1 MAKKTFI
8 VVPTIFSQYTQFL
21 NTENQQFISE
31 LMPLLRHTYTQQECL
46 FYGDPNL
53 AEHYCADVCD
63 PSPCEDGEK
72 CTLEYLVLC
81 VRAPCPPSAVCSGSK
96 N

>member
-63 PSPCEDGEK
+63 PSPCDEGEK
-72 CTLEYLVLC
+72 CILEEVQC
-81 VRAPCPPSAVCSGSK
+81 VRAPCPPVSTCTGSS